1 MDYPNDAGRR
11 GIKPLKVMVI
21 HSHVV
26 AHQVF
31 AMRLINWLDNIL
43 GYSEGFRALFS
54 LILVEQ
60 EVGQNGRKQ
69 PSILEGTR
77 TFLLTN
83 KGRTRTVQLSPIF
96 PCCNRYVRSFLP
108 GGIVYNLYVLFG

>member
-1 MDYPNDAGRR
+1 MDDSIDAGRR

-69 PSILEGTR
+69 PSILEGR

-83 KGRTRTVQLSPIF
+83 KGQTRTVQLSPIF
-96 PCCNRYVRSFLP
+96 PCCDYMH
-108 GGIVYNLYVLFG
+108 

>member
-1 MDYPNDAGRR
+1 MSLLTILFKA
-11 GIKPLKVMVI
+11 GIKALKVMVI

-69 PSILEGTR
+69 PSILEGR
-77 TFLLTN
+77 TF
-83 KGRTRTVQLSPIF
+83 GRV
-96 PCCNRYVRSFLP
+96 
-108 GGIVYNLYVLFG
+108 